1 MTYRAVTF
9 DFWNTLVPE
18 TSESLDRRRVLWTE
32 VLVDEGHEPTGE
44 QIDDAFKKAWEFFEG
59 KWRANET
66 TDVREVAA
74 RGVEALPFAVPDF
87 VADAL
92 ADAYLQASEETPRLL
107 APGAAKALSQLRDM
121 GIGTAIIC
129 DVGTVPST
137 RLRRWLHELEV
148 LPLID
153 TFSFSDEVG
162 VYKPHRRMFEHA
174 LAGLGVTDAA
184 TAAHVGDIKR
194 TDVAGARAAGMT
206 SVRYTGIRRDEE
218 DGEEADHVIDRFSA
232 LFDVLGLA

>member
-44 QIDDAFKKAWEFFEG
+44 QLDDAFKTAWEFFEG
-59 KWRANET
+59 KWRANEP

-107 APGAAKALSQLRDM
+107 APGAAEALRRLRDM
-121 GIGTAIIC
+121 GIGTAVIC
-129 DVGTVPST
+129 DVGTVPSS

-148 LPLID
+148 LHLID
-153 TFSFSDEVG
+153 AFSFSDEVG
-162 VYKPHRRMFEHA
+162 VYKPHPRMFEHA
-174 LAGLGVTDAA
+174 LAGMGVTDAA

-194 TDVAGARAAGMT
+194 TDVAGARAVGMT
-206 SVRYTGIRRDEE
+206 SVRYTGIRQDDE
-218 DGEEADHVIDRFSA
+218 DGDDADHVIEHLDEV
-232 LFDVLGLA
+232 LDVLGLA